1 LANSDAPGMAVPGV
15 RETFPLARMT
25 QAVPITCRLCC
36 IYPAAHT
43 SFISLPQL
51 RIHVLRWPHRSPE

>member
-1 LANSDAPGMAVPGV
+1 MTVRGV

-25 QAVPITCRLCC
+25 QALPITCRPCR

-51 RIHVLRWPHRSPE
+51 RSHVPRWPHRSPE